1 MTVEQTQQQT
11 QQQIRDVL
19 SRQRQYFSEGN
30 TLDLAMRER
39 YLLDLESALISHK
52 DQILDA
58 LRLDLN
64 KPAVEAYLAE
74 YYFLLQEIRL
84 VRKSLKKWLK
94 PKKVSSPIYFQP
106 CRSEICREPYGVAL
120 VVAPWNYPIQLALAP
135 LMSAIAAGNTVV
147 LKPSE
152 VATASEALL
161 VKLLAS
167 VFPPELV
174 HVQTGGVAVSSAL
187 LGEKFDFIFF
197 TGSTEVGKIVAL
209 RAAESLTPSVLEL
222 GGKCPCVVDSTAD
235 IKLAAGRILSG
246 KFFNAGQTCFAP
258 DFVAVHESVKDA
270 LLAAMQCE
278 LEQVPWHLEMA
289 HVINDRHYQR
299 LSNFL
304 EGLNDEQI
312 VCSGEDD
319 RSVCKMAPRLV
330 MDIDWDHCLLKEEV
344 FGPILPIVSYSSESD
359 LIEKLRGMS
368 DPLALYL
375 FSESKDFC
383 LTMQQSKRSGGLC
396 INDTMKQSSNL
407 ELPFGGVGDSGNG
420 RYRGKFGVR
429 AFSYDRAVVRRGKLG
444 AQWMDLKPPYGKL
457 FPWLERFMR

>member
-1 MTVEQTQQQT
+1 MTVEQTQQQ
-11 QQQIRDVL
+11 IRGVL

-39 YLLDLESALISHK
+39 CLSDLESALISHK
-52 DQILDA
+52 DRILNA
-58 LRLDLN
+58 LQEDLN
-64 KPAVEAYLAE
+64 KPAVEAFLAE
-74 YYFLLQEIRL
+74 YYFLLQEIR
-84 VRKSLKKWLK
+84 VVKKSLKKWLK
-94 PKKVSSPIYFQP
+94 PIKVASPIYFQP
-106 CRSEICREPYGVAL
+106 CSSEICSEPYGVAL
-120 VVAPWNYPIQLALAP
+120 IVAPWNYPIQLALAP
-135 LMSAIAAGNTVV
+135 LVSAIAAGNTVV

-152 VATASEALL
+152 LATASEDLL

-174 HVQTGGVAVSSAL
+174 HVQTGGVDVSAAL

-197 TGSTEVGKIVAL
+197 TGSTEVGKIVASK
-209 RAAESLTPSVLEL
+209 AAESLTPCVLEL

-246 KFFNAGQTCFAP
+246 KFFNGGQTCFAP
-258 DFVAVHESVKDA
+258 DFVAVHESVKDD
-270 LLAAMQCE
+270 LVAAMQCE
-278 LEQVPWHLEMA
+278 LELVPWHLEMA

-304 EGLNDEQI
+304 VGLDDEQI

-330 MDIDWDHCLLKEEV
+330 IDIDWDHCLLKEEV

-375 FSESKDFC
+375 FSDSKDFC
-383 LTMQQSKRSGGLC
+383 LTIQQSKRSGGLC
-396 INDTMKQSSNL
+396 VNDTMKQSSNL

-429 AFSYDRAVVRRGKLG
+429 AFSYQRAVVRRGKLG
-444 AQWMDLKPPYGKL
+444 AKLMDLKPPYGKL

>member
-1 MTVEQTQQQT
+1 MEVEQT

-19 SRQRQYFSEGN
+19 SRQRKYFSGGN
-30 TLDLAMRER
+30 TLDFSVRER
-39 YLLDLESALISHK
+39 NLLDLENALVLHK
-52 DQILDA
+52 DDILEA
-58 LRLDLN
+58 LRVDLN
-64 KPAVEAYLAE
+64 KPAVEAFLAE

-94 PKKVSSPIYFQP
+94 RKKVSSPIYFQP
-106 CRSEICREPYGVAL
+106 CRSEICQEPYGVAL

-135 LMSAIAAGNTVV
+135 LVSAIAAGNTVV

-152 VATASEALL
+152 VASASEALL
-161 VKLLAS
+161 VKLIEG

-174 HVQTGGVAVSSAL
+174 HVQTGGVDVSSAL

-197 TGSTEVGKIVAL
+197 TGSTEVGKIVAR
-209 RAAESLTPSVLEL
+209 RAAESLTPCVLEL

-246 KFFNAGQTCFAP
+246 KFFNGGQTCFAP
-258 DFVAVHESVKDA
+258 DFVIVHESVKDE
-270 LLAAMQCE
+270 LLVAMKSE
-278 LEQVPWHLEMA
+278 LELVPWHEEMA

-299 LSNFL
+299 LSEFL
-304 EGLNDEQI
+304 VGLDDNQI
-312 VCSGEDD
+312 FCSGEDD

-330 MDIDWDHCLLKEEV
+330 SSIDWDHALLKEEV
-344 FGPILPIVSYSSESD
+344 FGPILPIVSYSSEEE
-359 LIEKLRGMS
+359 LIERLSDYS

-375 FSESKDFC
+375 FSERESFC
-383 LTMQQSKRSGGLC
+383 EKIRQSKRSGAVC

-429 AFSYDRAVVRRGKLG
+429 AFSYERAVVRRGKLG
-444 AQWMDLKPPYGKL
+444 AQMMDLKPPYGKL
-457 FPWLERFMR
+457 MPWFERFMR